1 MKSIQT
7 KIVVFILA
15 IIMLCSG
22 VVGSIAM
29 IHLTKVSDQNSA
41 QIMNLSC
48 RDEGKK
54 LDSIFYSVEQSVKII
69 SSNTIRDLD
78 MDETLKSETMRN
90 MLLENLRPIVLAAA
104 NSTKGAVAVYV
115 HFNPEIASPDYGLF
129 YSKTVANRQF
139 HEQKVT
145 DLSKLSEGQK
155 TEANWYYKP
164 ITFCS

>member
-7 KIVVFILA
+7 KIVVFILV

-54 LDSIFYSVEQSVKII
+54 LDSIFYSVF
-69 SSNTIRDLD
+69 NHAL
-78 MDETLKSETMRN
+78 
-90 MLLENLRPIVLAAA
+90 NLRNIL
-104 NSTKGAVAVYV
+104 
-115 HFNPEIASPDYGLF
+115 ID
-129 YSKTVANRQF
+129 SKWSLR
-139 HEQKVT
+139 EGRK
-145 DLSKLSEGQK
+145 KEGQLLK
-155 TEANWYYKP
+155 KYP
-164 ITFCS
+164 